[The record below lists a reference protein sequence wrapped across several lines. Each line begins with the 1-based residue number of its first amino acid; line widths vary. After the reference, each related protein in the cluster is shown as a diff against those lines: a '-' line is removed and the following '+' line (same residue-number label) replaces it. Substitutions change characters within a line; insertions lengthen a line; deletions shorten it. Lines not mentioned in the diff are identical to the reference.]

1 MRSKVDGSEKTSR
14 LKNHKISRLNFCDA
28 CLSQYIKATN
38 KVANQKVKQ
47 KTRVTGLIV
56 ERHFHKAVETLF

>member
-28 CLSQYIKATN
+28 RLSQYIKATN
-38 KVANQKVKQ
+38 KVANQKVK
-47 KTRVTGLIV
+47 
-56 ERHFHKAVETLF
+56 